1 MKISVFGLGYVGTV
15 TGACLAELG
24 HEVLGADVNPLKVGL
39 INAGK
44 SPIVEKDI
52 NEIIRKVVGNG
63 TFRAT
68 EDVAGAVRATELALV
83 CVGTPSLPNGGLE
96 LDAVRRVASQI
107 GRALR
112 TVRRYFVVVVR
123 STVLPGTVEDVVV
136 PILERQSGRK
146 AGRDFGVCMN
156 PEFLREGT
164 SVHDFYHPPKHVLG
178 EIDPRSGNV
187 LLKIYKDVGAPTF
200 RVPLKIAEM
209 VKYCDNSFHAL
220 KVAYAN
226 ELGGLC
232 REYGIDSHRVMDI
245 FCADTKLNI
254 SPAYLKPGFAFG
266 GSCLPK
272 DVRALTSETKRLD
285 LEAPILNAIIPS
297 NKAQIAGVVRTL
309 RAFKGKKIGFLGLSF
324 KGGTDDLR
332 ESPIVEVIETLL
344 GKGFD
349 LRIYDKYVSIARLLG
364 ANKAYIEKEIP
375 HIADLIEDKIEDLA
389 AYADVLVIAN
399 HSAEYAAL
407 AKTLDRR
414 KTLIDLVR
422 IVDEPARLRAAYH
435 GIAW

>member
-1 MKISVFGLGYVGTV
+1 MKISVYGLGYVGSV

-24 HEVLGADVNPLKVGL
+24 HDVIGADINPFKVGL
-39 INAGK
+39 INGGK

-52 NEIIRKVVGNG
+52 DAIIGKVVANG
-63 TFRAT
+63 KFKAS
-68 EDVAGAVRATELALV
+68 ENVAEAVRSTDLALV
-83 CVGTPSLPNGGLE
+83 CVGTPSRPNGSLE
-96 LDAVRRVASQI
+96 LSAIRRVSSQI

-112 TVRRYFVVVVR
+112 THPRYFVVVVR
-123 STVLPGTVEDVVV
+123 STVLPGTVEDVVI
-136 PILERQSGRK
+136 PILERQSGKK

-156 PEFLREGT
+156 PEFLREGS
-164 SVHDFYHPPKHVLG
+164 SVHDFYHPPKHVVG
-178 EIDPRSGNV
+178 QIDRRSGNV
-187 LLKIYKDVGAPTF
+187 LLKIYERVDAQIF

-245 FCADTKLNI
+245 FCSDTKLNI

-272 DVRALTSETKRLD
+272 DVRALASETKRMDLD
-285 LEAPILNAIIPS
+285 APIINSILAS
-297 NKAQIAGVVRTL
+297 NKAQIAKVIKTIT
-309 RAFKGKKIGFLGLSF
+309 AYKGKKIGFLGLSF

-332 ESPIVEVIETLL
+332 ESPIVDVIEALL
-344 GKGFD
+344 GKGFEI
-349 LRIYDKYVSIARLLG
+349 RIYDRYVSIARLLG
-364 ANKAYIEKEIP
+364 ANKSYIEKEIP
-375 HIADLIEDKIEDLA
+375 HIADLIEEDIDKLA
-389 AYADVLVIAN
+389 SFADVLVVAN
-399 HSAEYAAL
+399 PSAEFTAL
-407 AKTLDRR
+407 AKRLDRN

-422 IVDEPARLRAAYH
+422 IVDDHSKIRAVYH
-435 GIAW
+435 GNSW

>member
-24 HEVLGADVNPLKVGL
+24 HEVIGADINPLKVGL
-39 INAGK
+39 INGGN

-52 NEIIRKVVGNG
+52 DEIIRNVVGSG
-63 TFRAT
+63 AFKAT
-68 EDVAGAVRATELALV
+68 EDVAGAVRATDLALI
-83 CVGTPSLPNGGLE
+83 CVGTPSRPNGSLE
-96 LDAVRRVASQI
+96 LGAVRRVASQI
-107 GRALR
+107 GRALK
-112 TVRRYFVVVVR
+112 TVRRHFVVVVR
-123 STVLPGTVEDVVV
+123 STVLPGTVEDVVI
-136 PILERQSGRK
+136 PILERQSGKK

-164 SVHDFYHPPKHVLG
+164 SVHDFYHPPKHVIG
-178 EIDPRSGNV
+178 ELDRKSGNV
-187 LLKIYKDVGAPTF
+187 LLKIYEHVDARTF

-245 FCADTKLNI
+245 FCSDTKLNI

-285 LEAPILNAIIPS
+285 LEAPILNAILPS
-297 NKAQIAGVVRTL
+297 NKAKIAEVIRTL
-309 RAFKGKKIGFLGLSF
+309 LAYKGRKIGFLGLSF

-364 ANKAYIEKEIP
+364 ANRAYIEKEIP
-375 HIADLIEDKIEDLA
+375 HIADLIEDDIADLA
-389 AYADVLVIAN
+389 SYADVLVIAN

-407 AKTLDRR
+407 AKKLDPG

-422 IVDEPARLRAAYH
+422 IVEDPSNLRAAYH

>member
-1 MKISVFGLGYVGTV
+1 MKISVFGLGYVGSV

-24 HEVLGADVNPLKVGL
+24 HDVIGADINPVKVGL
-39 INAGK
+39 INRGQ

-52 NEIIRKVVGNG
+52 GEIIRKVVASGK
-63 TFRAT
+63 FRAT
-68 EDVAGAVRATELALV
+68 EDVAGAVLATDLALV
-83 CVGTPSLPNGGLE
+83 CVGTPSRPNGSLE
-96 LDAVRRVASQI
+96 LEAVKRVSGQI

-112 TVRRYFVVVVR
+112 THRRTFVVVVR
-123 STVLPGTVEDVVV
+123 STVLPGTVENVVI
-136 PILERQSGRK
+136 PILERQSGK
-146 AGRDFGVCMN
+146 TAGQGFGVCMN
-156 PEFLREGT
+156 PEFLREGS
-164 SVHDFYHPPKHVLG
+164 SVHDFYHPPKHVIG
-178 EIDPRSGNV
+178 QIDRRSGTA
-187 LLKIYKDVGAPTF
+187 LLGIYKGVDAQVF
-200 RVPLKIAEM
+200 RVPLKVAEM

-232 REYGIDSHRVMDI
+232 REYGVDSHRVMEI
-245 FCADTKLNI
+245 FCSDTKLNI

-285 LEAPILNAIIPS
+285 LDAPILNAILPS
-297 NKAQIAGVVRTL
+297 NKAQIAKVVRTL
-309 RAFKGKKIGFLGLSF
+309 LAFKGKRIGFLGLSF

-332 ESPIVEVIETLL
+332 ESPIVEVIETLI

-349 LRIYDKYVSIARLLG
+349 LRIYDKNVSLARLLG

-375 HIADLIEDKIEDLA
+375 HIGDLIEEDIDKLA
-389 AYADVLVIAN
+389 AFADVLVAAN
-399 HSAEYAAL
+399 HSPEYTAL
-407 AKTLDRR
+407 AKSLDGR

-422 IVDEPARLRAAYH
+422 IVDDPSKLRADYR
-435 GIAW
+435 GSSW

>member
-1 MKISVFGLGYVGTV
+1 MKISIFGLGYVGTV

-24 HEVLGADVNPLKVGL
+24 HEVIGADVNPLKVGL
-39 INAGK
+39 INEAK
-44 SPIVEKDI
+44 SPIVEEDI
-52 NEIIRKVVGNG
+52 DGIIRKVVGSG
-63 TFRAT
+63 RFKAT
-68 EDVAGAVRATELALV
+68 GDVAGAVRSTDLALV
-83 CVGTPSLPNGGLE
+83 CVGTPSRANGSLE
-96 LDAVRRVASQI
+96 LDAVKRVSRQI
-107 GRALR
+107 GRALKTR
-112 TVRRYFVVVVR
+112 SRYFVVVVR
-123 STVLPGTVEDVVV
+123 STVLPGTVDDVVI
-136 PILERQSGRK
+136 PILERESGKR

-156 PEFLREGT
+156 PEFLREGS
-164 SVHDFYHPPKHVLG
+164 SVHDFYHPPKHVVG
-178 EIDPRSGNV
+178 EIDRRSGNV
-187 LLKIYKDVGAPTF
+187 LLKIYEGVDARTF

-232 REYGIDSHRVMDI
+232 RDYGIDSHRVMDI
-245 FCADTKLNI
+245 FCSDTKLNI

-272 DVRALTSETKRLD
+272 DVRALASETKRLD
-285 LEAPILNAIIPS
+285 REAPILNAILPS
-297 NKAQIAGVVRTL
+297 NKAQIAAVVKTL
-309 RAFKGKKIGFLGLSF
+309 LAFKGRKIGFLGLSF

-349 LRIYDKYVSIARLLG
+349 LRIYDKFVSLARLLG

-375 HIADLIEDKIEDLA
+375 HIGDLIEEDIEALA
-389 AYADVLVIAN
+389 EFSDVIVVAN

-407 AKTLDRR
+407 VRRLGRR
-414 KTLIDLVR
+414 KTLVDLVR
-422 IVDEPARLRAAYH
+422 IVDDPAKLRAAYH